1 MPEVKFG
8 GKDGTVLHLQE
19 DPDLVVVRTRSRR
32 SLRGGPVPGAEAD
45 AVEGLDLVTA
55 FPEAGVEVYRRPEG
69 AARSTADVRT
79 ALETFDDVRF
89 AGRVLVNESSGEP
102 AVYTENL
109 FVKFRD
115 DVTPDE
121 CERILREAGLTI
133 KETPPYATNAY
144 FVAAPEGTGQEVF
157 EIADRLLALPQVEL
171 CHPELIQRARKRAV
185 FPQQWHLGRTE
196 VGGVDID
203 ASANV
208 QAAHALSLGEGATIA
223 VLDDGFDLGHP
234 EFATAG
240 KIVAPRD
247 FTPNLIDS
255 DPAPGNDDDHGTACA
270 GVACAD
276 GRDGASG
283 VAPRAKLLPI
293 RMPRGIGSMREADA
307 FRWAADHGAD
317 VISCSWGPVDGNWWN
332 DQDPRHRQFS
342 PVPDHTRLAIQYAAR
357 QGRDG
362 KGCLILFAAGNGNES
377 VDLDGYASHPDVLAV
392 AACNDRSE
400 RSVYSDRGEAI
411 FCSFPSNDLPW
422 PDRGRPNPL
431 TPGIWT
437 VDRRGQAGYN
447 PGLPT
452 QGDAAGNYTNSFGGT
467 SSACPGAAGVAA
479 LVIARDSSLPAH
491 EVKDI
496 LRRACVPID
505 RQGGQYDDEGHS
517 HMYGYGRLDAHK
529 AVQLALTAPV
539 PVEVVMA

>member
-1 MPEVKFG
+1 MPDVRFG
-8 GKDGTVLHLQE
+8 GKDGAVLHLKE
-19 DPDLVVVRTRSRR
+19 DPDLLVVRTHSRR
-32 SLRGGPVPGAEAD
+32 SLRGGPVSGAEAD
-45 AVEGLDLVTA
+45 AVAGLDLVTA

-69 AARSTADVRT
+69 AARSTAEVRT

-89 AGRVLVNESSGEP
+89 AGRVLVNETSGEP

-115 DVTPDE
+115 DVDSAE
-121 CERILREAGLTI
+121 CERILGEAGLVI
-133 KETPPYATNAY
+133 KEIESYATNAY

-185 FPQQWHLGRTE
+185 FPQQWHLARTE
-196 VGGVDID
+196 IRGVDID

-208 QAAHALSLGEGATIA
+208 RAAHALSLGEGATIA

-240 KIVAPRD
+240 KVVAPRD
-247 FTPNLIDS
+247 FTPSLIDS

-283 VAPRAKLLPI
+283 VAPRAQLLPI
-293 RMPRGIGSMREADA
+293 RMPRGIGSVREADA

-317 VISCSWGPVDGNWWN
+317 VISCSWGPVDGNWRN
-332 DQDPRHRQFS
+332 DDDPRHRQFS
-342 PVPDHTRLAIQYAAR
+342 PIPDHTRLAIDYAAR
-357 QGRDG
+357 QGRGG
-362 KGCLILFAAGNGNES
+362 KGCLIFFAAGNGNES
-377 VDLDGYASHPDVLAV
+377 VDLDGYASYAGVLAV

-400 RSVYSDRGEAI
+400 RSVYSDHGEAI
-411 FCSFPSNDLPW
+411 FCCFPSNDLPW
-422 PDRGRPNPL
+422 PERGRPNPR
-431 TPGIWT
+431 TPGIWST
-437 VDRRGQAGYN
+437 DRRGQAGYN

-452 QGDAAGNYTNSFGGT
+452 RGDVAGNYTNGFGGT

-479 LVIARDSSLPAH
+479 LVIARNPSLLAD
-491 EVKDI
+491 EVKDV
-496 LRRACVPID
+496 LRRACVLID
-505 RQGGQYDDEGHS
+505 PHGGQYDDEGHS
-517 HMYGYGRLDAHK
+517 PLYGYGRLDAQK
-529 AVQLALTAPV
+529 AVQLALTTPV
-539 PVEVVMA
+539 PAEAVMV

>member
-8 GKDGTVLHLQE
+8 GKDGTVLQLRE
-19 DPDLVVVRTRSRR
+19 DPDLLVVRTRSRR
-32 SLRGGPVPGAEAD
+32 SLRGGPVPTPEAD
-45 AVEGLDLVTA
+45 VVKGLDLVSA

-69 AARSTADVRT
+69 AAGSTADVRS

-115 DVTPDE
+115 DVDAAE
-121 CERILREAGLTI
+121 CERILENAGLTI
-133 KETPPYATNAY
+133 KETEPYATNAY

-185 FPQQWHLGRTE
+185 FSQQWHLAPTRI
-196 VGGVDID
+196 GGVDID

-208 QAAHALSLGEGATIA
+208 QAAHAHSLGEGATIA

-247 FTPNLIDS
+247 FTPSLIDS
-255 DPAPGNDDDHGTACA
+255 DPAPGNNDNHGTACA

-317 VISCSWGPVDGNWWN
+317 VISCSWGPPCGKWWDPDDAIH
-332 DQDPRHRQFS
+332 DQV
-342 PVPDHTRLAIQYAAR
+342 VPLPDSTRLAIDHAVTN
-357 QGRDG
+357 GRDG
-362 KGCLILFAAGNGNES
+362 RGCVIFWAAGNGNES
-377 VDLDGYASHPDVLAV
+377 VDNDGYAAYEKVIAV
-392 AACNDRSE
+392 AACNDTGRK
-400 RSVYSDRGEAI
+400 SVYSDFGDAI
-411 FCSFPSNDLPW
+411 WCCFPSNDAAVEGEPA
-422 PDRGRPNPL
+422 PL

-437 VDRRGQAGYN
+437 TDRSGREGYN
-447 PGLPT
+447 PGNRTL
-452 QGDAAGNYTNSFGGT
+452 GDPGGDYVNSFGGT
-467 SSACPGAAGVAA
+467 SSACPGMAGVAGLVLSQNPKLAWDEVRDVIKESCDRIDDTPGEYVNGRSPKYGWGRANAGAAVA
-479 LVIARDSSLPAH
+479 LASPSGGSS
-491 EVKDI
+491 
-496 LRRACVPID
+496 R
-505 RQGGQYDDEGHS
+505 
-517 HMYGYGRLDAHK
+517 
-529 AVQLALTAPV
+529 
-539 PVEVVMA
+539 